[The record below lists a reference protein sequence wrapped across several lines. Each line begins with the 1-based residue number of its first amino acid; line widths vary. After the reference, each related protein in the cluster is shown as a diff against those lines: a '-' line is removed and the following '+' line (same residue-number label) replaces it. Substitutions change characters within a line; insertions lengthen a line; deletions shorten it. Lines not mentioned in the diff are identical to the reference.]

1 MQDYRNFI
9 QAELENKLR
18 QARHTGDSHQ
28 SAVQH
33 AIIEGINAIRNNNN
47 KRNRKPQK

>member
-18 QARHTGDSHQ
+18 QARYNGDSHQ
-28 SAVQH
+28 SAVHH
-33 AIIEGINAIRNNNN
+33 AIIEGITALRNA